1 MTTPS
6 TLLWASVHQVATRLD
21 ADIYLFSGPVE
32 HEPVAKALDA
42 YRDASKRK
50 NCVLI
55 LTTYGGSPDAA
66 FLLARFIKRKYA
78 DGKFLLFVFGRCKSA
93 GTLVALGADEIVM
106 SAHGEMGP
114 LDIQLAKEDSLW
126 DRNSGLDIFA
136 ALNVINSQAYAV
148 FELHFSQLITETGG
162 TITTRTAADIATNI
176 ATGLLTPITAQIDP
190 LRLGSMQRSVAIT
203 RKYGEL
209 LKPNNPVLVERL
221 ITGYPSHGFVIDFQE
236 ALEIFG
242 CVRELNDDEA
252 QLEQHLRTALL
263 AVHQCECMRTPHAT
277 GIVACLTPSVALQQ
291 ELPLDA
297 DSSGADDPDAG
308 STRGDGEADLQRP
321 ATSAADGAG
330 LQPDVR
336 NSARVSAASL
346 APAIAARSE
355 RGA

>member
-1 MTTPS
+1 MAAPS
-6 TLLWASVHQVATRLD
+6 TQFWASVHQVATRLD
-21 ADIYLFSGPVE
+21 ADIYLFSGPID
-32 HEPVAKALDA
+32 HEPVTKLLDA
-42 YRDASKRK
+42 YREASKRK

-66 FLLARFIKRKYA
+66 FLLARFIKRKYS
-78 DGKFLLFVFGRCKSA
+78 DGQFFLFVLGRCKSA

-106 SAHGEMGP
+106 SVYGEMGP

-136 ALNVINSQAYAV
+136 ALNVINSQAYAI

-176 ATGLLTPITAQIDP
+176 ATGLLTPITAQVDP

-209 LKPNNPVLVERL
+209 LKPHNPTLVERL

-236 ALEIFG
+236 AQEIFG
-242 CVRELNDDEA
+242 CVRELDDDEA

-263 AVHQCECMRTPHAT
+263 AVHQCECVRTPHNV
-277 GIVACLTPSVALQQ
+277 GIVACLTPSAALQQ

-297 DSSGADDPDAG
+297 DSSGADDPDAR
-308 STRGDGEADLQRP
+308 SNPSDGEADLNGST
-321 ATSAADGAG
+321 ASASHSSGV
-330 LQPDVR
+330 QPDVR
-336 NSARVSAASL
+336 DFARVSAASCS
-346 APAIAARSE
+346 PATEIRDV
-355 RGA
+355 